1 MAGGWRMGASAVW
14 GEKLVVTTTR
24 VGLGGGLL
32 AFGAAL
38 AFCDAAAAQTA
49 PGAPTAGGA
58 GTDRF
63 VLDARARATYD
74 SNVAGGDAL
83 VAALRQLK
91 QEDTIYTLGA
101 TAAFRLPSAK
111 HTLFLTA
118 AADFDRHQKNSE
130 LDADNYVITAG
141 GDATLGACAVT
152 GVASYSHRLALI
164 QDLTVPVAKNIVDQE
179 IVNAGVTC
187 GRRGMFAGLN
197 GGYAKLMNDAKT
209 STFIDS
215 TTRNVAASLGYQN
228 KNLGSLSLVGTY
240 SKIEYDDPPGLIP
253 IVSSEVDQ
261 SGIGINYSRKIGN
274 RLSGNAGVNY
284 TWIDPSGIADSSSA
298 FGANVDLR
306 YRASPR
312 LNLNL
317 DYTLS
322 NNASTAADAA
332 YVRTGA
338 FRFAGDYRLNSR
350 ISLQASVARSRNDYR
365 GGVALPIIQIR
376 KSNDWILAGG
386 GSVKIGRKVSLTFD
400 ASHTD
405 RKADL
410 PQFNYKSDQVSIGI
424 TGSF

>member
-1 MAGGWRMGASAVW
+1 MT
-14 GEKLVVTTTR
+14 KTR
-24 VGLGGGLL
+24 VSLGGGLL

-49 PGAPTAGGA
+49 PGIGGGGGGPGA
-58 GTDRF
+58 GNDRF
-63 VLDARARATYD
+63 VLDARAHATYET
-74 SNVAGGDAL
+74 NVAGGDDL

-91 QEDTIYTLGA
+91 QEDTTYTLGA

-111 HTLFLTA
+111 HSLFLTA
-118 AADFDRHQKNSE
+118 AADFDRHQKNSV
-130 LDADNYVITAG
+130 LDADNYLV
-141 GDATLGACAVT
+141 TLGGNTLVGPCDVS

-179 IVNAGVTC
+179 TVNGGVSC
-187 GRRGMFAGLN
+187 GRRGIFVGLN
-197 GGYAKLMNDAKT
+197 AGYSKLMNDA
-209 STFIDS
+209 SNALFIDS
-215 TTRNVAASLGYQN
+215 DTRNVAASVGYQN

-240 SKIEYDDPPGLIP
+240 SKINYDDPPGLVP
-253 IVSSEVDQ
+253 AASSSVDQ
-261 SGIGINYSRKIGN
+261 SGIGVNYQRKIGN

-284 TWIDPSGIADSSSA
+284 TWIKPDGISDESSA
-298 FGANVDLR
+298 FGANVDLS

-312 LNLNL
+312 LNLVL

-338 FRFAGDYRLNSR
+338 FRFSGDYRLNSR
-350 ISLQASVARSRNDYR
+350 VSLQASVAKSRNDYR
-365 GGVALPIIQIR
+365 GGQALLPILQIR
-376 KSNDWILAGG
+376 KSDDWIISGG
-386 GSVKIGRKVSLTFD
+386 GSVRIGRKVSLTFD

-410 PQFNYKSDQVSIGI
+410 SQFNYRSDRVSVGI
-424 TGSF
+424 TGTF